1 MIRLEPVAAALLA
14 RILCIPHPTFMS
26 HIGEDDERSTD
37 NSRHRRNR
45 GDKIKAIAAQSAAKD
60 LEITR
65 LRTVIRELEVENAV
79 LKSHLA
85 ESRQTVHNL
94 AGISSRAAPAEAL
107 SSPWSAHSP
116 SSFSVATTTSQGFNV
131 ASTIATTG
139 NQVSA
144 FASDISH
151 ARTPAGAADLGSATR
166 RRRRSDALHPDEARA
181 RRQARQN
188 RRRRIARRD
197 NRTAAEIL
205 AEDLADAHRSRAL
218 LRAQVARLR
227 SFAARQSLLIS
238 QLRLRATLL
247 DRLHADLD
255 VALPAHLRSEESP
268 DAPIQGAAGAA
279 VPVHQAVQG
288 R

>member
-37 NSRHRRNR
+37 ISRHRRNR

-131 ASTIATTG
+131 ASGAWHGRHEGKPSISLRLGHLARPDSGRGRGSGIGHSPSPQERRAASGRGQGPSPGTTEPSSQ
-139 NQVSA
+139 NS
-144 FASDISH
+144 
-151 ARTPAGAADLGSATR
+151 
-166 RRRRSDALHPDEARA
+166 
-181 RRQARQN
+181 QARQPHGRGN
-188 RRRRIARRD
+188 PRGG
-197 NRTAAEIL
+197 
-205 AEDLADAHRSRAL
+205 SR
-218 LRAQVARLR
+218 
-227 SFAARQSLLIS
+227 
-238 QLRLRATLL
+238 
-247 DRLHADLD
+247 
-255 VALPAHLRSEESP
+255 
-268 DAPIQGAAGAA
+268 
-279 VPVHQAVQG
+279 G
-288 R
+288 RP